1 MKTAK
6 EAREITNKNSSI
18 CNLIETAATE
28 GGDLV
33 MIPSWK
39 ISEEIKEELVSLGY
53 EVNPSS
59 MKTMPSITKISW

>member
-18 CNLIETAATE
+18 YNLIETAATE

-59 MKTMPSITKISW
+59 MKIIPSITKISW